1 MKKKIAVAAAA
12 FALVLCFAVGGTLA
26 WLTARTNTIT
36 NTFTK
41 GDVKISL
48 TETWNTDTDNNSEP
62 DAWQA
67 RLIPGKTY
75 AKDPKVEVL
84 SDTNVDCWLFVKFE
98 ELNGAADYL
107 NYTSTLTTDNGWTQG
122 EGTDGIPKNVWYRMV
137 EADDLVKQWR
147 LLDGNKVTINED
159 SVTADNMDAA
169 AKAELVYTAYAAQKD
184 NLSAEAAWHFF
195 NP

>member
-48 TETWNTDTDNNSEP
+48 TETWNTDTNSDSSN

-67 RLIPGKTY
+67 QLIPGETY
-75 AKDPKVEVL
+75 AKDPTVEVL

-98 ELNGAADYL
+98 ELNDAADYL
-107 NYTSTLTTDNGWTQG
+107 DYTSTLTVANGWTQG
-122 EGTDGIPKNVWYRMV
+122 DGTDIPANVWYREV
-137 EADDLVKQWR
+137 KAADSVKEWE
-147 LLDGNKVTINED
+147 LLDGNEVTVKG
-159 SVTADNMDAA
+159 SVTAENMDDAA
-169 AKAELVYTAYAAQKD
+169 DAKLVYTAYAAQKD
-184 NLSAEAAWHFF
+184 NLTAAKAWTLF
-195 NP
+195 

>member
-67 RLIPGKTY
+67 QLIPGKTY

-147 LLDGNKVTINED
+147 LLAGNEVTVKG
-159 SVTADNMDAA
+159 SVTEDDMDDAA
-169 AKAELVYTAYAAQKD
+169 NAKLVYTAYAAQKD
-184 NLSAEAAWHFF
+184 NLTAADAWALFA
-195 NP
+195 

>member
-48 TETWNTDTDNNSEP
+48 TETWNTDTDGNGSN

-67 RLIPGKTY
+67 QLIPGKTY
-75 AKDPKVEVL
+75 DKNPTVAVL
-84 SDTNVDCWLFVKFE
+84 DGTNVDCWLFVKFE
-98 ELNGAADYL
+98 ELNDAADYL
-107 NYTSTLTTDNGWTQG
+107 DYTSTLTKANGWTQG
-122 EGTDGIPKNVWYRMV
+122 DGTDIPENVWYREV
-137 EADDLVKQWR
+137 KADNSVKEWH
-147 LLDGNKVTINED
+147 LLKDDEVTIKG
-159 SVTADNMDAA
+159 SVTEDDMDDAA
-169 AKAELVYTAYAAQKD
+169 DAKLVYTAYAAQKD
-184 NLSAEAAWHFF
+184 NLTAAGAWALFAVA
-195 NP
+195 

>member
-67 RLIPGKTY
+67 QLIPGETY

-84 SDTNVDCWLFVKFE
+84 NDTNVDCWLFVKFE
-98 ELNGAADYL
+98 ELNDAATYL
-107 NYTSTLTTDNGWTQG
+107 DYTSTLTEDNGWTQG
-122 EGTDGIPKNVWYRMV
+122 DDTDIPANVWYREV
-137 EADDLVKQWR
+137 KAADSVKEWN
-147 LLDGNKVTINED
+147 LLDGDKVTVKG
-159 SVTADNMDAA
+159 SVTEDNMDAA
-169 AKAELVYTAYAAQKD
+169 AEAKLVYTAYAAQKD

>member
-67 RLIPGKTY
+67 QLIPGKTY
-75 AKDPKVEVL
+75 DKNPTVAVL
-84 SDTNVDCWLFVKFE
+84 DGTNVDCWLFVKFE
-98 ELNGAADYL
+98 ELNGAATYL
-107 NYTSTLTTDNGWTQG
+107 DYTSTLTTDNGWTQG
-122 EGTDGIPKNVWYRMV
+122 DGTDIPANVWYREV
-137 EADDLVKQWR
+137 KADVSVKEWE

>member
-67 RLIPGKTY
+67 QLIPGETY

-84 SDTNVDCWLFVKFE
+84 RDTNVDCWLFVKFE
-98 ELNGAADYL
+98 ELNDAATYL
-107 NYTSTLTTDNGWTQG
+107 DYTSTLTEDNGWTQG
-122 EGTDGIPKNVWYRMV
+122 DDTDIPANVWYR
-137 EADDLVKQWR
+137 EVKATDSIKKWE
-147 LLDGNKVTINED
+147 LLDGNEVTINKD
-159 SVTADNMDAA
+159 SVTAENMDAA

-184 NLSAEAAWHFF
+184 NLTAAEAWALF

>member
-67 RLIPGKTY
+67 QLIPGKTY
-75 AKDPKVEVL
+75 DKNPTVAVL
-84 SDTNVDCWLFVKFE
+84 DGTNVDCWLFVKFE
-98 ELNGAADYL
+98 ELNDAADYL
-107 NYTSTLTTDNGWTQG
+107 DYTSTLTKANGWTQG
-122 EGTDGIPKNVWYRMV
+122 GGTDIPANVWYREV
-137 EADDLVKQWR
+137 KAEDFAKEWHLLNDD
-147 LLDGNKVTINED
+147 KVTIKD
-159 SVTADNMDAA
+159 SVTEDDMDDAA
-169 AKAELVYTAYAAQKD
+169 NAKLVYTAYAAQKD
-184 NLSAEAAWHFF
+184 NLSAEAAWHLF

>member
-26 WLTARTNTIT
+26 WLTAQTNTIT

-48 TETWNTDTDNNSEP
+48 TETWNTDTNS
-62 DAWQA
+62 DSSNDVWQA
-67 RLIPGKTY
+67 QLIPGETY
-75 AKDPKVEVL
+75 AKDPKVKVL
-84 SDTNVDCWLFVKFE
+84 RDTNVDCWLFVKFE

-107 NYTSTLTTDNGWTQG
+107 DYTSTLTKANGWTQG
-122 EGTDGIPKNVWYRMV
+122 DGNDIPANVWYREV
-137 EADDLVKQWR
+137 KADDFVKEWE

-159 SVTADNMDAA
+159 SVTADNMYAA

-184 NLSAEAAWHFF
+184 NLTAAGAWALF
-195 NP
+195 

>member
-48 TETWNTDTDNNSEP
+48 TETWNTDTNS
-62 DAWQA
+62 DSSNDVWQA
-67 RLIPGKTY
+67 QLIPGETY
-75 AKDPKVEVL
+75 TKDPTVEVL

-98 ELNGAADYL
+98 ELNDAATYL
-107 NYTSTLTTDNGWTQG
+107 DYTSTLTTDNGWTQG
-122 EGTDGIPKNVWYRMV
+122 DGTDIPANVWYREV
-137 EADDLVKQWR
+137 KAADSVKEWE
-147 LLDGNKVTINED
+147 LLDDNEVTVKG
-159 SVTADNMDAA
+159 SVTEDNMDDAA
-169 AKAELVYTAYAAQKD
+169 DAKLVYTAYAAQKD
-184 NLSAEAAWHFF
+184 NLTAADAWELF
-195 NP
+195 